1 MSEEEIKTT
10 TFESLGLGER
20 TLKAV
25 KAKGFEEP
33 SEIQAACIP
42 LLLKEGTE
50 VVGQA
55 QTGTGKTAAFA
66 LPILE
71 TVDEEKKSVQAL
83 ILTPTRELALQ
94 VSEEINSL
102 KGDRKTELTP
112 IYGGASME
120 IQLRK
125 LKRGVQIVVG
135 TPGRIL
141 DHIKRGTLDLSNL
154 VFMVLDEADEM
165 LDMGFIEDIE
175 EVLKNVPETRRMLM
189 FSATMPPQIQKL
201 AENFMKNPTLV
212 RTQKTDAATPQAD
225 QIYFEVK
232 EADKIEAL
240 TRIIDRDPDFYGV
253 IFCRTK
259 LQCDE
264 IGHKLQ
270 ARGYDAEALH
280 GDLSQRERETILRKM
295 KERVIRILVAT
306 DVAARG
312 LDIQD
317 LTHVINYS
325 LPSDPEIYIHRVGR
339 TGRAGKEGTAITF
352 ITPSEARRFS
362 YIKKA
367 SKSEIRKEEIPTP
380 REVVERRRELI
391 KEQLLSALEK
401 DGGEEYR
408 SISEGLLEDNDPV
421 DVLSSVLS
429 LFYRDALDES
439 QYKDISVG
447 KKRERTKKKSNA
459 ETSYTDRK
467 KEDRERPYDKIKTP
481 SMDDEGLTRL
491 FIARGRNDGL
501 TKRGLADVLID
512 QAGVKNEDIRDIQ
525 VMEDFS
531 FINAPYDAAEHIL
544 RIFGKSRNGEK
555 PIITKARKDEKA
567 KKKSTEST
575 SKKETVS
582 KTRKDNGPK
591 KEKRTRDYSMEE
603 AEFLEYQRA
612 WNEERERKGKG
623 RKAKASSSKKAS
635 SKPKSKSKR
644 GRR

>member
-102 KGDRKTELTP
+102 KGDRKTEVTP

-201 AENFMKNPTLV
+201 AENFMKTPTLV

>member
-102 KGDRKTELTP
+102 KGDRKTEVTP

-306 DVAARG
+306 DVAAIG

>member
-55 QTGTGKTAAFA
+55 QTGKGKTAAFA

-102 KGDRKTELTP
+102 KGDRKTEVTP

>member
-102 KGDRKTELTP
+102 KGDRKTEVTP

-295 KERVIRILVAT
+295 KDRVIRILVAT

>member
-102 KGDRKTELTP
+102 KGDRKTEVTP

-575 SKKETVS
+575 SKKETIS

>member
-102 KGDRKTELTP
+102 KGDRKTEVTP

-280 GDLSQRERETILRKM
+280 GDRSQRERETILRKM

>member
-102 KGDRKTELTP
+102 KGDRKTEVTP

-317 LTHVINYS
+317 LTHVINYY

>member
-102 KGDRKTELTP
+102 KGDRKTEVTP

-531 FINAPYDAAEHIL
+531 FINAPYDTAEHIL

>member
-102 KGDRKTELTP
+102 KGDRKTEVTP

-240 TRIIDRDPDFYGV
+240 TRIIDRDPDFYVV

>member
-102 KGDRKTELTP
+102 KGDRKTEVTP

-259 LQCDE
+259 LQCAE

>member
-102 KGDRKTELTP
+102 KGDIKTEVTP

>member
-102 KGDRKTELTP
+102 KGDRKTEVTP

-531 FINAPYDAAEHIL
+531 FINAPYDSAEHIL

>member
-102 KGDRKTELTP
+102 KGDRKTEVAP

>member
-102 KGDRKTELTP
+102 KGDRKTEVTP

-582 KTRKDNGPK
+582 KTRKENGPK

-612 WNEERERKGKG
+612 WNEERERKEKG

>member
-102 KGDRKTELTP
+102 KGDRKTEVTP

-467 KEDRERPYDKIKTP
+467 KEDRERPYDEIKTP

>member
-102 KGDRKTELTP
+102 KGDRKTEVTP

-240 TRIIDRDPDFYGV
+240 TSIIDRDPDFYGV

>member
-102 KGDRKTELTP
+102 KGDRKTEVTP

-467 KEDRERPYDKIKTP
+467 KDDRERPYDKIKTP

>member
-102 KGDRKTELTP
+102 KGDRKTEVTP

-232 EADKIEAL
+232 EAYKIEAL

>member
-102 KGDRKTELTP
+102 KGDRKTEVTP

-447 KKRERTKKKSNA
+447 KKRERTKKKSKA

-531 FINAPYDAAEHIL
+531 FINAPYDAAAHIL